1 MKEEFENIEDM
12 EAKETAK
19 KLPLGWVVLFV
30 GLILWGIFY
39 TVKYHPAISGWTQA
53 GEYEQS
59 VGDGS
64 K

>member
-1 MKEEFENIEDM
+1 MTEEFDNIEDM
-12 EAKETAK
+12 EAKDTAK
-19 KLPLGWVVLFV
+19 KLPLGWVIVYV
-30 GLILWGIFY
+30 GLIIWGIFY
-39 TVKYHPAISGWTQA
+39 VVSYLPQISGWTQA